1 MNVPA
6 DLLASREKD
15 DVFSASVEGKPG
27 GNTKT
32 LSRLD
37 TTMP

>member
-15 DVFSASVEGKPG
+15 DVFSASVEGKQGWKHKNALLP
-27 GNTKT
+27 
-32 LSRLD
+32 
-37 TTMP
+37 